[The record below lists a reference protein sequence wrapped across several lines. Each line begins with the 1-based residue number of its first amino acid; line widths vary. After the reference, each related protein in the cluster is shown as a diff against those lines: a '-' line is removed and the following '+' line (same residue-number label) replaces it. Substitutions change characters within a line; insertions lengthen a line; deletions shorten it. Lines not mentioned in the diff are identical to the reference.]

1 MTREWTGWLLL
12 AVLSTT
18 AGAVDVIGFL
28 TLGLFTAH
36 ITGNLVVVAAH
47 YVIRGAS
54 HIGPL
59 LAVPV
64 FLAVVST
71 VSVAYK
77 AIDGPGHSPRRAAI
91 AAEAMLLAAC
101 LGLGVRLG
109 PVADPDSPMAVLV
122 SMLAVAAMAA
132 QAAVVKLSIPA
143 APATAVMTTNITAL
157 AIELATLAQGGYR
170 ADERARPGRRA
181 GTLAVSVVGFVAG
194 CVAGAVLEL
203 HFGLGAM
210 ALPVA
215 LAASTAALIGD

>member
-1 MTREWTGWLLL
+1 MTRGWTGWLLL

-36 ITGNLVVVAAH
+36 ITGNLVVVAVH

-64 FLAVVST
+64 FIAVVSA

-77 AIDGPGHSPRRAAI
+77 AIDGPGHSPRQAAI
-91 AAEAMLLAAC
+91 AVEAMLLAAC
-101 LGLGVRLG
+101 LGLGVGLG
-109 PVADPDSPMAVLV
+109 PGADPDSPMAVLV
-122 SMLAVAAMAA
+122 SMLAVAAMAS
-132 QAAVVKLSIPA
+132 QAAVVKISIPA
-143 APATAVMTTNITAL
+143 APATSVMTTNITTL
-157 AIELATLAQGGYR
+157 AIELATLAQGGYS
-170 ADERARPGRRA
+170 ADERAGPGPRA
-181 GTLAVSVVGFVAG
+181 GTLAVSVVGFAAG

-203 HFGLGAM
+203 HFGLWAM